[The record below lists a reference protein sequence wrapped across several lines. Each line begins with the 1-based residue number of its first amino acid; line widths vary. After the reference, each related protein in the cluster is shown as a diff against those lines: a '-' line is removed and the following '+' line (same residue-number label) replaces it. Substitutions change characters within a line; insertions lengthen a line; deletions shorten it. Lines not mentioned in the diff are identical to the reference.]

1 MWCGGVFMSFLQDID
16 LVANFIAAP
25 NDTIETVKA
34 RPYAV

>member
-25 NDTIETVKA
+25 NDAIETAKA
-34 RPYAV
+34 RRYTV